1 MKTLLIFTYYW
12 PPSGGA
18 AVQRWLSFANF
29 LAENSDWK
37 VVVIAPDPETATF
50 PFVDETLVR
59 SVHSKVEVQHVK
71 HKDGLAIYKKL
82 VGKGKAP
89 SPGFINE
96 NEGILKRLARFVR
109 GNFYFPDPRKN
120 WLKGA
125 ENIAQTYLQPAEKC
139 TVITAGPPH
148 STHFIG
154 KNLKQTFPKI
164 KWIADFHDAWTD
176 IWYYDKLYKT
186 APAKKVDLRMEKDI
200 LQRADLILTVGE
212 LLKNRLV
219 EKSGI
224 SSEKVMLAPMG
235 YDSDIDFSDL
245 SAENKVFTMAYVG
258 TIDAQYEAEVL
269 FEVWQKLKSDGFEF
283 KVDFVGLADDSIH
296 ALAEKYKLENTI
308 NFVAYVPHLQAIQ
321 YLRRA
326 NLLLLVSPKVK
337 SEKLIIPGKVYEY
350 LAAFKPI
357 LNLGDKSSNTALI
370 IERCKAGLNAERT
383 EKEEIELFLVSQI
396 NKFLEPNLVDSHSD
410 FHKISAFSRE
420 NIASE
425 ILNYVEEKL
434 FAENK

>member
-29 LAENSDWK
+29 IAENSDWK

-50 PFVDETLVR
+50 PFIDQTLIQV
-59 SVHSKVEVQHVK
+59 VHPKVEVRHVK

-125 ENIAQTYLQPAEKC
+125 EIIAQTYLQPAEKC

-186 APAKKVDLRMEKDI
+186 ALAKKVDLRMEKDI

-212 LLKNRLV
+212 LLKNCLV

-245 SAENKVFTMAYVG
+245 SAENKVFRMAYVG

-269 FEVWQKLKSDGFEF
+269 FQVWQKLKSDGFEF

-321 YLRRA
+321 YLRSA

-370 IERCKAGLNAERT
+370 IEKCKAGLNADRT
-383 EKEEIELFLVSQI
+383 EKEKIYNFFQKEIKAFEGSLNSTTPF
-396 NKFLEPNLVDSHSD
+396 NKLE
-410 FHKISAFSRE
+410 IATFSRE
-420 NIASE
+420 SIAKELLTSVRLLRE
-425 ILNYVEEKL
+425 L
-434 FAENK
+434 